1 MKKELFPGRT
11 NLFGKQYVTAA
22 GTDCWKKNNSPMQ
35 FRVLG
40 QKKCRFN
47 NVAVLEEK
55 EEKENH
61 SKRQREQTLDRKWQ
75 TKFGSNDDIPIC
87 TKWGF

>member
-1 MKKELFPGRT
+1 MKFAKNLELFQ
-11 NLFGKQYVTAA
+11 N
-22 GTDCWKKNNSPMQ
+22 
-35 FRVLG
+35 
-40 QKKCRFN
+40 QKTGFN

-75 TKFGSNDDIPIC
+75 TKIGSNDDIPIW
-87 TKWGF
+87 KWGF